1 VECYASHNHELAF
14 PLPDSYQNPVL
25 ILPLGIR
32 KWYPQWMRR
41 SEASETIKTPKSPIA
56 GAGDQSGGSGVA
68 RSANKMLENWETTF
82 GTGAID
88 SLSDR
93 RSPIALDS
101 PFVQQTKDKIRE
113 LVAEIARFSHEPV
126 QPAEFFQFAFP
137 RILTAMGADGIA
149 TWAWRDNIGWNLVQA
164 RGLATDLTRSSGATN
179 SSDESDTNST
189 NLFDDLDQIQRQLT
203 EASDSSE
210 ESIVRANAIL
220 PSKPHERL
228 LTEARSERQPVLIP
242 PRDATINTQRAPN
255 PTTQIVMLVPIS
267 VPMNDGE
274 LWLEIF
280 QHPSGGL
287 ASQRGY
293 LRFAAQ
299 MADILAEF
307 LKTFRMKLLE
317 QDQEFLLNAQ
327 RLIDRSL
334 PSQTN
339 NQPTAALLAC
349 VRDNVHANHVFWLRR
364 KSRQRP
370 WRIQGIAGLEKIDR
384 RVAGINIIEQFA
396 NGVSDQTLRNGE
408 YRFSMEDSSELRSE
422 SRSDLVAT
430 EEQRRFS
437 EAFGLQ
443 HGLLLDP
450 YAVLPER
457 PLRTQTLIEEL
468 LPDLGDDS
476 SGSPS
481 DRSLNLS
488 NDALI
493 IVWSE
498 DHPPP
503 AGCLTQS
510 SLLFRL
516 GRNIVEPGAGHRTAM
531 GTLVKTGAMT
541 FATKW
546 GLFLALVVVLAGIM
560 AIPVPLMIES
570 SAVMVP
576 VDVEELYAPADGVVE
591 QVLVEHGQLVTP
603 GTPLIQMQ
611 SNALG
616 AEREKTNASIIQ
628 HEQRAAELDNRLL
641 RDRNLTPVD
650 RDTLE
655 TERETIRIALEYE
668 KKTLNLIQEQWE
680 QLTIRA
686 KSNAIVETWQVSE
699 SLNGRPV
706 RMGQWLFSLRSPT
719 TKWELEA
726 KIPERNLDELSQ
738 STNNPNTEAFAR
750 LIAAPKTKWNI
761 TTKSFETW
769 RSAQQH
775 SSDVLPMY
783 LVRFQLNDELP
794 SDLTMA
800 GATARISVSS
810 GKAPLIWA
818 LSKDFVES
826 SLMRARMWFP

>member
-1 VECYASHNHELAF
+1 
-14 PLPDSYQNPVL
+14 
-25 ILPLGIR
+25 
-32 KWYPQWMRR
+32 MRR
-41 SEASETIKTPKSPIA
+41 SEASETIKTPKSHVV
-56 GAGDQSGGSGVA
+56 GVGDQTDGSGVA

-82 GTGAID
+82 GTGSID
-88 SLSDR
+88 SLNDR

-101 PFVQQTKDKIRE
+101 PFIQQTKDKIRE
-113 LVAEIARFSHEPV
+113 LVAEIARFSQKPV

-149 TWAWRDNIGWNLVQA
+149 IWAWRENIGWNLVQA
-164 RGLATDLTRSSGATN
+164 RGLATDLTRSSGATA
-179 SSDESDTNST
+179 SSNDSDSDST
-189 NLFDDLDQIQRQLT
+189 TLFDDLDQIEMQLT
-203 EASDSSE
+203 EATEPSEDS
-210 ESIVRANAIL
+210 IAKANVIL
-220 PSKPHERL
+220 PSNPHERL
-228 LTEARSERQPVLIP
+228 LNEARNERQPVLIP
-242 PRDATINTQRAPN
+242 PRDATINSQRAPN
-255 PTTQIVMLVPIS
+255 PSSQTVMLVPIA

-280 QHPSGGL
+280 QHPSGGP

-299 MADILAEF
+299 MADMLAEF
-307 LKTFRMKLLE
+307 LKTFRMNLLE
-317 QDQEFLLNAQ
+317 HDQEFLLNAQ
-327 RLIDRSL
+327 RVIDRSL
-334 PSQTN
+334 PSRN
-339 NQPTAALLAC
+339 NTQPMSALLAC
-349 VRDNVHANHVFWLRR
+349 VRDNVHASHVFWLRR
-364 KSRQRP
+364 KSGQRP

-384 RVAGINIIEQFA
+384 RVSGINIIEQFA
-396 NGVSDQTLRNGE
+396 NSASHQTLCNGE
-408 YRFSMEDSSELRSE
+408 YQFSTPDSSSPRSE
-422 SRSDLVAT
+422 SKSDLVAT

-437 EAFGLQ
+437 DAFGLK
-443 HGLLLDP
+443 HGLWFDP

-468 LPDLGDDS
+468 LPDLGDNS
-476 SGSPS
+476 YNSTSN
-481 DRSLNLS
+481 RSIKCS
-488 NDALI
+488 NDALL
-493 IVWSE
+493 IVWS
-498 DHPPP
+498 DDQPPP

-516 GRNIVEPGAGHRTAM
+516 GRNIVEPKGTQGTAL
-531 GTLVKTGAMT
+531 GTLVKTSVMT
-541 FATKW
+541 FGTKW
-546 GLFLALVVVLAGIM
+546 GLFLLFVAALAGIM

-576 VDVEELYAPADGVVE
+576 VDIEELYAPADGVVE
-591 QVLVEHGQLVTP
+591 RVLVEHGQIVTP

-611 SNALG
+611 SNSLG
-616 AEREKTNASIIQ
+616 AEREKTNAMIIQ

-650 RDTLE
+650 RDALE

-668 KKTLNLIQEQWE
+668 KKALELIQLQWE

-686 KSNAIVETWQVSE
+686 KSNAIVETWQVAE

-726 KIPERNLDELSQ
+726 KIPERNLDELTQSQ
-738 STNNPNTEAFAR
+738 SNPKTEAFAR
-750 LIAAPKTKWNI
+750 LIAAPKNQWKI
-761 TTKSFETW
+761 TAKSYETW
-769 RSAQQH
+769 RSAQQQ
-775 SSDVLPMY
+775 STDLLPMY

-794 SDLTMA
+794 NDLAMA

-818 LSKDFVES
+818 LSKDFVETF
-826 SLMRARMWFP
+826 LMRARMWFP

>member
-1 VECYASHNHELAF
+1 
-14 PLPDSYQNPVL
+14 
-25 ILPLGIR
+25 
-32 KWYPQWMRR
+32 MRR
-41 SEASETIKTPKSPIA
+41 SEASETIKTPKTHVV
-56 GAGDQSGGSGVA
+56 GAVDQTGGSDAA

-101 PFVQQTKDKIRE
+101 PFIQQTKDKIRE
-113 LVAEIARFSHEPV
+113 LVAEIAHFAQKPV
-126 QPAEFFQFAFP
+126 QPAEFFQFSFP

-149 TWAWRDNIGWNLVQA
+149 IWAWRENIGWNLVQA
-164 RGLATDLTRSSGATN
+164 RGLATDLTRSSGATAG
-179 SSDESDTNST
+179 SDDSDSNST
-189 NLFDDLDQIQRQLT
+189 TLFDDLDQIEMQLT
-203 EASDSSE
+203 EASEPSA
-210 ESIVRANAIL
+210 ESVVKANAIR
-220 PSKPHERL
+220 PSVPHERL

-242 PRDATINTQRAPN
+242 PRDATIDTQRAPN
-255 PTTQIVMLVPIS
+255 PTSQTVMLVPIA

-280 QHPSGGL
+280 QHPSGGP

-299 MADILAEF
+299 MADMLAEF
-307 LKTFRMKLLE
+307 LKTFRMNLLE
-317 QDQEFLLNAQ
+317 HDQEFLLNAQ

-334 PSQTN
+334 PSQNN
-339 NQPTAALLAC
+339 NQPMSTLLAC
-349 VRDNVHANHVFWLRR
+349 VRDNVHASHVFWLRR
-364 KSRQRP
+364 KAEQRP

-384 RVAGINIIEQFA
+384 RVSGINIIEQFA
-396 NGVSDQTLRNGE
+396 NSVSHQTFRNGE
-408 YRFSMEDSSELRSE
+408 YLFSIEDSSPLRSE
-422 SRSDLVAT
+422 SKSDLVAT

-437 EAFGLQ
+437 DAFGIK
-443 HGLLLDP
+443 HGLWFDP

-476 SGSPS
+476 HDSTSN
-481 DRSLNLS
+481 RSVNSS

-498 DHPPP
+498 DQPPP

-510 SLLFRL
+510 ALLFRL
-516 GRNIVEPGAGHRTAM
+516 GRNIVEPKGTQGSAL
-531 GTLVKTGAMT
+531 GTLVKTSVRNL
-541 FATKW
+541 ATKW
-546 GLFLALVVVLAGIM
+546 GLFLVFVSMLAGVM

-576 VDVEELYAPADGVVE
+576 VDIEELYAPADGVVE
-591 QVLVEHGQLVTP
+591 RVLVEHGQIVTP

-611 SNALG
+611 SNSLG
-616 AEREKTNASIIQ
+616 AELEKTKATIIQ
-628 HEQRAAELDNRLL
+628 HDQRAAELDNRLL

-650 RDTLE
+650 RDALE

-668 KKTLNLIQEQWE
+668 KKALELIQVQWE

-686 KSNAIVETWQVSE
+686 KSNAIVETWQVAE

-726 KIPERNLDELSQ
+726 KIPERNLDELTQSQ
-738 STNNPNTEAFAR
+738 SNPNADAFAR
-750 LIAAPKTKWNI
+750 LIAAPKTKWKI

-769 RSAQQH
+769 RSAQQQ
-775 SSDVLPMY
+775 STDLLPMY
-783 LVRFQLNDELP
+783 LVRFQVNDELP
-794 SDLTMA
+794 HDLALA

-818 LSKDFVES
+818 LSKDFVETF
-826 SLMRARMWFP
+826 LMRARMWFP